1 LLRHSDAIERLRQT
15 TFVTAIRAVVAK
27 VCLIMFGVT
36 VLVILA
42 LFAAVFKAL
51 LIDKTGLSV
60 FENTDTYSFFFQ
72 RVLLKSEML
81 HNRGG

>member
-15 TFVTAIRAVVAK
+15 TFVTAIRAVVTK

-60 FENTDTYSFFFQ
+60 FENTTLILSSFKEFF
-72 RVLLKSEML
+72 
-81 HNRGG
+81 